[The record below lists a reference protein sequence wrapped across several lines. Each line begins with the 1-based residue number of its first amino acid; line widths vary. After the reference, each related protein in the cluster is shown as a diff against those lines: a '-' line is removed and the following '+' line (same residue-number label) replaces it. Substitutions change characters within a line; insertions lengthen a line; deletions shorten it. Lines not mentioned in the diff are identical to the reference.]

1 MVHENEYLS
10 KEFVDKINDDCKLV
24 NELLGREAVV
34 MKNTKGDLNGCVDI
48 WFDGEHVYQ
57 PAEDIEAEA
66 YLEGMLQV
74 LKRI

>member
-1 MVHENEYLS
+1 MIHGNEYLS
-10 KEFVDKINDDCKLV
+10 TEFVNKINDDCKQV

-34 MKNTKGDLNGCVDI
+34 LKNTKGDLNGCVDV
-48 WFDGEHVYQ
+48 WFDNEQIYQ

-74 LKRI
+74 LKQK